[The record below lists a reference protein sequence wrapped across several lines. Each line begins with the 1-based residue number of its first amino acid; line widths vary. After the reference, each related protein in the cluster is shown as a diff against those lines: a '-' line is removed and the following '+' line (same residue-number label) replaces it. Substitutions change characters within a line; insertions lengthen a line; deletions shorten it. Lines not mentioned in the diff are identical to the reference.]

1 MLVSGSV
8 PSLFGSVA
16 LGVRSALEADG
27 ADAEPP
33 TSSESGSSRA
43 FTITFGDSSGTT
55 GLSRASEFAVPVLRG
70 GAAGR
75 SEGKQRI
82 SSVAV
87 TALAQLVEDA
97 HIEDVLVP
105 DVCTVAGE
113 ETGDSAWFDHSTGVS
128 GVIVDERGNAIEW
141 PWEDQ
146 AQERR
151 PTGKRVRHT
160 ALDRIIVNGLMHA
173 SVKGD
178 MGANSTGVRR
188 WKVFCASEGV
198 AFARALEAH
207 APLRLKLQ
215 EEWLCMRFVASLV
228 ETGVSIA

>member
-16 LGVRSALEADG
+16 LGVRSALGADG

-33 TSSESGSSRA
+33 TSSESGSSRV
-43 FTITFGDSSGTT
+43 FTITLGDSSGTT

-105 DVCTVAGE
+105 DVCTVAG
-113 ETGDSAWFDHSTGVS
+113 
-128 GVIVDERGNAIEW
+128 
-141 PWEDQ
+141 
-146 AQERR
+146 
-151 PTGKRVRHT
+151 
-160 ALDRIIVNGLMHA
+160 
-173 SVKGD
+173 
-178 MGANSTGVRR
+178 
-188 WKVFCASEGV
+188 
-198 AFARALEAH
+198 
-207 APLRLKLQ
+207 
-215 EEWLCMRFVASLV
+215 
-228 ETGVSIA
+228 

>member
-1 MLVSGSV
+1 M
-8 PSLFGSVA
+8 
-16 LGVRSALEADG
+16 
-27 ADAEPP
+27 
-33 TSSESGSSRA
+33 
-43 FTITFGDSSGTT
+43 
-55 GLSRASEFAVPVLRG
+55 PVLRG

-151 PTGKRVRHT
+151 PTGKRVRHS

-178 MGANSTGVRR
+178 MGSEFDRR
-188 WKVFCASEGV
+188 QALESILRVGRRRIRTCAGG
-198 AFARALEAH
+198 ARAAAPQAAGGMAVH
-207 APLRLKLQ
+207 ALR
-215 EEWLCMRFVASLV
+215 RFPRRD
-228 ETGVSIA
+228 GVIIA

>member
-1 MLVSGSV
+1 MPVSGSV

-16 LGVRSALEADG
+16 LGVRSELEADG

-33 TSSESGSSRA
+33 ASSKAGSSRA

-55 GLSRASEFAVPVLRG
+55 GLSRGPEFAVPVLRG

-128 GVIVDERGNAIEW
+128 GVKHCR
-141 PWEDQ
+141 
-146 AQERR
+146 
-151 PTGKRVRHT
+151 
-160 ALDRIIVNGLMHA
+160 
-173 SVKGD
+173 
-178 MGANSTGVRR
+178 
-188 WKVFCASEGV
+188 
-198 AFARALEAH
+198 
-207 APLRLKLQ
+207 
-215 EEWLCMRFVASLV
+215 
-228 ETGVSIA
+228 